1 MMNKRKNLGQHFLK
15 SKTIAKSIVSNA
27 KIARN
32 DIVLEI
38 GTGHG
43 ILIPYLCKNAKQVFS
58 IEKDQN
64 LHLLAKSNF
73 HDYSNLV
80 LEYGDGF
87 NSNHNFSIFVSNLPY
102 SKSRFAVEW
111 LLQKKFSRA
120 IIMVQKE
127 FAEKLSSS
135 KEHKAIS
142 VLANHGFRIKFLM
155 NVKKSNFFPMPKV
168 DSVVILLEQR
178 NTISK
183 ALISTV
189 NRVFSYRRKTLQNV
203 LKQFGLNSTSK
214 KRLDELSGDEIIK
227 IAQKI
232 VRS

>member
-1 MMNKRKNLGQHFLK
+1 MSKRKNLGQHFLQ

-27 KIARN
+27 NITKN
-32 DIVLEI
+32 DVVFEI

-43 ILIPYLCKNAKQVFS
+43 ILIPYLCKNAKKVFS
-58 IEKDQN
+58 MENDQK
-64 LHLLAKSNF
+64 LYLSTKPNF
-73 HDYSNLV
+73 DGYSNLV

-87 NSNHNFSIFVSNLPY
+87 NSSHSFSIFVSNLPY
-102 SKSRFAVEW
+102 SKSRFAIEW

-120 IIMVQKE
+120 VIMVQKE
-127 FAEKLSSS
+127 FSEKLGSS
-135 KEHKAIS
+135 KGHKAIS

-155 NVKKSNFFPMPKV
+155 NVKKSNFFPTPKV
-168 DSVVILLEQR
+168 DSIVILLEQKKI
-178 NTISK
+178 ISK
-183 ALISTV
+183 ILISTV
-189 NRVFSYRRKTLQNV
+189 NRIFSYRRKTLQNI

-232 VRS
+232 IRS

>member
-1 MMNKRKNLGQHFLK
+1 MNKQKKMGQHFLK

-27 KIARN
+27 NITRN

-43 ILIPYLCKNAKQVFS
+43 ILIPYMCKDAKQVFS
-58 IEKDQN
+58 IENDQS
-64 LHLLAKSNF
+64 LHLSAKSNF
-73 HDYSNLV
+73 DGYSNLV

-120 IIMVQKE
+120 VVMVQKE
-127 FAEKLSSS
+127 FFEKLSSS
-135 KEHKAIS
+135 EEHKAIS
-142 VLANHGFRIKFLM
+142 VLANYGFKIKFVM

-168 DSVVILLEQR
+168 DSVVILLEQKKV
-178 NTISK
+178 ISK
-183 ALISTV
+183 VLISTV
-189 NRVFSYRRKTLQNV
+189 NRVFSYRRKTLQNI

-232 VRS
+232 VRI

>member
-1 MMNKRKNLGQHFLK
+1 MNKRKNLGQHFLK

-27 KIARN
+27 NITRN
-32 DIVLEI
+32 DFVLEI
-38 GTGHG
+38 GTGYG

-64 LHLLAKSNF
+64 LHLSAKSNF
-73 HDYSNLV
+73 HDYTNLV

-87 NSNHNFSIFVSNLPY
+87 NSDHNFSVFVSNLPY
-102 SKSRFAVEW
+102 SKSRFAIEW

-120 IIMVQKE
+120 VIMVQKE
-127 FAEKLSSS
+127 FSEKLSSNE
-135 KEHKAIS
+135 KHKAIS
-142 VLANHGFRIKFLM
+142 VLANYGFRIKFLM
-155 NVKKSNFFPMPKV
+155 NVKKPNFFPIPKV
-168 DSVVILLEQR
+168 DSTVILLEKKKV
-178 NTISK
+178 ISK
-183 ALISTV
+183 VLISTV
-189 NRVFSYRRKTLQNV
+189 NRVFSYRRKTLQNI

-232 VRS
+232 IRS

>member
-1 MMNKRKNLGQHFLK
+1 
-15 SKTIAKSIVSNA
+15 
-27 KIARN
+27 
-32 DIVLEI
+32 
-38 GTGHG
+38 
-43 ILIPYLCKNAKQVFS
+43 
-58 IEKDQN
+58 
-64 LHLLAKSNF
+64 
-73 HDYSNLV
+73 
-80 LEYGDGF
+80 
-87 NSNHNFSIFVSNLPY
+87 
-102 SKSRFAVEW
+102 
-111 LLQKKFSRA
+111 
-120 IIMVQKE
+120 MVQKE
-127 FAEKLSSS
+127 FAKKLSSS

>member
-1 MMNKRKNLGQHFLK
+1 MNKRKNLGQHFLK

-64 LHLLAKSNF
+64 LHLFAKSNF
-73 HDYSNLV
+73 DDYSNLV

-87 NSNHNFSIFVSNLPY
+87 NSDHIFSIFDSNLPY
-102 SKSRFAVEW
+102 SKSRFAIEW

-120 IIMVQKE
+120 VIMVQKE
-127 FAEKLSSS
+127 FSEKLSSNE
-135 KEHKAIS
+135 KHRAIS
-142 VLANHGFRIKFLM
+142 VLANYGLRIKFLM
-155 NVKKSNFFPMPKV
+155 NVKKSNFFPIPKV
-168 DSVVILLEQR
+168 DSVVILLEQKKI
-178 NTISK
+178 ISK
-183 ALISTV
+183 VLISTV
-189 NRVFSYRRKTLQNV
+189 NRVFSYRRKTLQNI